1 MSPSG
6 CFLSWP
12 IRDPLGTC
20 VEQLPAPTRAA
31 HLEDPTAMCPLPLA
45 PLSAAHERVVAG
57 VPEGRHE
64 VVALSIGVHFEL
76 GHGRLHLE
84 DRAGRGDPGSM

>member
-1 MSPSG
+1 MGESLWLLPVLAHQGSSG
-6 CFLSWP
+6 HMC
-12 IRDPLGTC
+12 GA
-20 VEQLPAPTRAA
+20 APGPRTRAA

-45 PLSAAHERVVAG
+45 PLCTAHERVVAG

-84 DRAGRGDPGSM
+84 D